1 MLVVYR
7 ERAGVHMFVYR
18 EQASDEIG
26 YLAEK
31 IPKKSIEGAAW
42 FLLTAGGREKCTEE
56 EIATQKG
63 IRI

>member
-31 IPKKSIEGAAW
+31 IPEKSIEGAA
-42 FLLTAGGREKCTEE
+42 
-56 EIATQKG
+56 
-63 IRI
+63 

>member
-1 MLVVYR
+1 MP
-7 ERAGVHMFVYR
+7 VYR
-18 EQASDEIG
+18 EQTSDEIG

-56 EIATQKG
+56 EIAKQKG